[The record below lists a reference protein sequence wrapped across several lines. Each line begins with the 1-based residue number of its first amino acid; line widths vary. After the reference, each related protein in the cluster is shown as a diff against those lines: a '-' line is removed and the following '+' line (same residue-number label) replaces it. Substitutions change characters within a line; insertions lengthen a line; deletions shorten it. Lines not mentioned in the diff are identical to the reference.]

1 MDQEEEFVKQKARP
15 LKLSVRGEGKKKRLK
30 NDFVVYR
37 IKKQSVND
45 KSPRRRRDGGMGKK
59 VYLKK

>member
-1 MDQEEEFVKQKARP
+1 M
-15 LKLSVRGEGKKKRLK
+15 KLSVRGEGKKKRLK